1 MKHAASGNTPP
12 RKSLARAG
20 AILAALLLLALFLQG
35 NLAPVSAAPGAQETL
50 CGSGSSPD
58 YGFTYDLMQEHWTV
72 NWQNHV
78 SLQTVNEVDAILDR
92 LNGDSIV
99 QTMILFEEADQVG
112 IRVNCA
118 VHFLRYMRLGLPAGE
133 RKDNGF
139 AFLIVVEP
147 EGIDVHYGV
156 GLGLPALTASEL
168 TPLNRAAEA
177 VYDSSRSM
185 DEALLTLVREFD
197 AVSRDNYAPLPVAEP
212 TPIVVDVPELPA
224 GPASLAVLCIGLCLV
239 TLFIMFM
246 LWIAYRVAK
255 AGIEIGPYG
264 SDPFSGGSSFG
275 GSRGGWSGGGSFGG
289 GSFGSGGFR
298 GGGSSGGGSMRGG
311 GGSGRSGRGN

>member
-1 MKHAASGNTPP
+1 MKHTASVHASRP
-12 RKSLARAG
+12 RTVARQG
-20 AILAALLLLALFLQG
+20 VIFAALILLAFALPASLV
-35 NLAPVSAAPGAQETL
+35 PVSAAPQAQDTL
-50 CGSGSSPD
+50 CGSGSAPA
-58 YGFTYDLMQEHWTV
+58 YGFTYDLLQEHWTV

-78 SLQTVNEVDAILDR
+78 SLQTVNEVDAVLDR
-92 LNGDSIV
+92 LNGDSIA

-168 TPLNRAAEA
+168 TPLNRTAEA
-177 VYDSSRSM
+177 AYESSGSM

-197 AVSRDNYAPLPVAEP
+197 AVSRDNYAPLPVVEP
-212 TPIVVDVPELPA
+212 TAVVVDVPELPA
-224 GPASLAVLCIGLCLV
+224 GPAGLAILCLGLCFITGLV
-239 TLFIMFM
+239 LFL

-275 GSRGGWSGGGSFGG
+275 GSRGGWSGGGS
-289 GSFGSGGFR
+289 SR
-298 GGGSSGGGSMRGG
+298 GGGFSGGGSMRGG